1 MAIKKSSLTELK
13 KYLRNKTEYELIEEI
28 AKLYKTLPQVKEF
41 YQSSFF
47 NNDEEVLGKYKSI
60 VINEYIASGRNQ
72 FPKMRASVAR
82 KAISDY
88 KKVSCS
94 NHGIADIMLTFV
106 ESGISC
112 TLEYGDIS
120 DQFYTSMENMF
131 ESAIKFMVTE
141 GLFHAFDA
149 RLKLALK
156 NTYDMGWGFNDI
168 LTDTYE
174 RYAKQVQNYS

>member
-1 MAIKKSSLTELK
+1 MVTTKLTLTELK
-13 KYLRNKTEYELIEEI
+13 KHLRNKTEYELVEEI
-28 AKLYKTLPQVKEF
+28 AKLYKTFPQVKAF

-47 NNDEEVLGKYKSI
+47 NNDEKVLEKYKKI
-60 VINEYIASGRNQ
+60 VINEYIASGRSQ

-94 NHGIADIMLTFV
+94 NDGIADIMLTFV

-120 DQFYTSMENMF
+120 DPFYTSMENMF
-131 ESAIKFMVTE
+131 EKIGRASC
-141 GLFHAFDA
+141 
-149 RLKLALK
+149 R
-156 NTYDMGWGFNDI
+156 
-168 LTDTYE
+168 E
-174 RYAKQVQNYS
+174 RVYVLV